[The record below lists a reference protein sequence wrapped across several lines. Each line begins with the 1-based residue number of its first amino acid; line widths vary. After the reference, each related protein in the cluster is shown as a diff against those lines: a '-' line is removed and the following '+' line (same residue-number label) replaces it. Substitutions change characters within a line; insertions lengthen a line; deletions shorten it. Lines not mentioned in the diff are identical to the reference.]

1 MDDNVNQMHINR
13 LYRNRL
19 ADHMSQ
25 ALFSQGTSSWNPLCD
40 QRIILVGEAALKK
53 IKDEECQ
60 KINSMSREELFE
72 YVKIVTKSKIWPM
85 TLRFYESSIFPDGID
100 PNQLVFTVQSILI
113 RIKFRI
119 KGESGFC
126 FI

>member
-25 ALFSQGTSSWNPLCD
+25 ALCSEGNSSWNPLCD
-40 QRIILVGEAALKK
+40 QRIILVGEAALTK

-100 PNQLVFTVQSILI
+100 PNQLVFTVII
-113 RIKFRI
+113 RHLLNPFSKW
-119 KGESGFC
+119 
-126 FI
+126 

>member
-1 MDDNVNQMHINR
+1 MDDNVIQMYINR

-25 ALFSQGTSSWNPLCD
+25 ALCSQGTSSWNPLSD
-40 QRIILVGEAALKK
+40 QRIILVGEAALAK
-53 IKDEECQ
+53 INDEECQ

-85 TLRFYESSIFPDGID
+85 TLRFYESSVFPDGID
-100 PNQLVFTVQSILI
+100 PDQLVFTVKSILV
-113 RIKFRI
+113 RIQFRI

-126 FI
+126 FM

>member
-1 MDDNVNQMHINR
+1 MDDNVIQMHINR

-25 ALFSQGTSSWNPLCD
+25 ALCSQGTSSWNPLSD
-40 QRIILVGEAALKK
+40 QRIILVGEAELAK
-53 IKDEECQ
+53 INNEECQ

-72 YVKIVTKSKIWPM
+72 YMKIVTKSKIWPM
-85 TLRFYESSIFPDGID
+85 TLRFYESSVFPDGID
-100 PNQLVFTVQSILI
+100 PNQLVFTVKSILV
-113 RIKFRI
+113 RIQFRI

-126 FI
+126 FM

>member
-1 MDDNVNQMHINR
+1 MDDNVIQMHINR

-19 ADHMSQ
+19 ADHMSL
-25 ALFSQGTSSWNPLCD
+25 ALCSQGTSSWNPLSD
-40 QRIILVGEAALKK
+40 QRIILVGEAALAK
-53 IKDEECQ
+53 INDEECQ

-85 TLRFYESSIFPDGID
+85 TLRFYESSVFPDGID
-100 PNQLVFTVQSILI
+100 PDQLVFTVKSILV
-113 RIKFRI
+113 RIQFRI

-126 FI
+126 FM